1 MSHFISRPLRASGTL
16 LLVACIHAAGL
27 SRVDGE
33 PVESAWGFCAGEA
46 AVLAQ
51 EEAARDGYWATFSVP
66 KRNDGYWVPEFVR
79 NVSIGPVGEAA
90 SFPPSS
96 DPVSNQADGFAVP
109 EGILPAGSSTADRVT
124 IRLWVTNRSDGY
136 WFPRFVKNTT
146 GSSGTVS
153 AVPGPRSPETPVMAN
168 QASNAPG
175 PRSFTSAPPASNR
188 LRQGRSSNQARVTT
202 VVIAKGSGS
211 EPALAVG
218 AVPALMFERR
228 KVVAPAL
235 ARQMRLDVDQGI
247 EKLGPELNPVPLAH
261 SGAGASILGAG
272 PVLSGVEETVAK
284 LESAAR
290 AGAGTVSGVPAGDSA
305 RRADE
310 VRIIPDDTKRRE
322 QFRVVSSFFDP
333 PTIKSSPPAAPATS
347 SATYEQR

>member
-1 MSHFISRPLRASGTL
+1 MSHYISRPLRASGTL

-46 AVLAQ
+46 AVLAE

-66 KRNDGYWVPEFVR
+66 KRDDGYWVPEFVR
-79 NVSIGPVGEAA
+79 NAGIGPVGEA
-90 SFPPSS
+90 STFQPSN
-96 DPVSNQADGFAVP
+96 DPGSNQTDGFAVP
-109 EGILPAGSSTADRVT
+109 GVLSPAGSSAVDRVT
-124 IRLWVTNRSDGY
+124 IQLWVTGQSDGY
-136 WFPRFVKNTT
+136 WVPKFVKNDL
-146 GSSGTVS
+146 GSGGMVSKVAGFVSLGPTVI
-153 AVPGPRSPETPVMAN
+153 PN
-168 QASNAPG
+168 QALIA
-175 PRSFTSAPPASNR
+175 SAPNSSSALVSPSSR
-188 LRQGRSSNQARVTT
+188 LRQGGSTSQLRGATG
-202 VVIAKGSGS
+202 VIAKVSGS
-211 EPALAVG
+211 YPALAVG